1 MKVVRLR
8 NFRSGLS
15 TNSSS
20 THSVIYRN
28 EGEMFEDLDVF
39 ELDYYDRCDSTIAAT
54 REAKIKYIL
63 ANIMYD
69 DTLVKALLPKY
80 PEMKQYFGKIK
91 KKFSSN
97 DENDYNYDESFGMY
111 CRGELFTGNLAFD
124 LEYISEII
132 DNPDLIIIGGSDEL
146 DFVYDTCEGHAEL
159 VEPHDFED
167 FGDRY
172 VGWGNKGKHIH
183 KNGNYWVAYG
193 SSRLRKVTGEDRDY
207 DFMTAYKKHSTLGRV
222 RFSTTKGELIPKY
235 PELIDLRIT
244 NKCNH
249 GCPFCFMDSTNSE
262 PHMDASYIYRVL
274 NGCGPNT
281 EFSIGGGN
289 ILLYP
294 DLEEVLGKIKSE
306 GHIVNVT
313 INAKDCD
320 TIVNDEKFKDIF
332 MKYVDGV
339 GISVTKVEDVS
350 EVKKFHDVFSGN
362 NGDFFRKHPGYRSKY
377 ITMHM
382 IPELLGVQ
390 LTKDIMNE
398 ATEQKMWITSLFLG
412 YKTNGRGAKCEHVVF
427 SDDELNALFNDVHY
441 RVAIDTSFANSY
453 YKWLD
458 ENFAISKCITLNE
471 GEFSIYVDGVNQVL
485 YKSSYQLDKPYRL
498 YEWNDKEIKAN
509 PFKARAIEVN
519 DVMGAFACVRK
530 DNGLKVYSDAI
541 EDKYYADA
549 EIPYYEDEYE
559 D

>member
-1 MKVVRLR
+1 MKVVYLK
-8 NFRSGLS
+8 NFRSGLA

-39 ELDYYDRCDSTIAAT
+39 ELDYYGRCDSTIAAT

-63 ANIMYD
+63 ANIMFD

-91 KKFSSN
+91 KRFMSDN
-97 DENDYNYDESFGMY
+97 ENEYRYDESFGMY
-111 CRGELFTGNLAFD
+111 CRGELSTGNLEFD
-124 LEYISEII
+124 LEYITEII
-132 DNPDLIIIGGSDEL
+132 ENPELIIIGGSDEM
-146 DFVYDTCEGHAEL
+146 DFVYDTCAGHAEL
-159 VEPHDFED
+159 VEPSDFEE
-167 FGDRY
+167 FGNRY
-172 VGWGNKGKHIH
+172 VGWGKKGRHIH

-193 SSRLRKVTGEDRDY
+193 SSRLHKVTGEDVDY
-207 DFMTAYKKHSTLGRV
+207 DLATAYKKNCTLGRV
-222 RFSTTKGELIPKY
+222 RFSDTKGELVPKY

-249 GCPFCFMDSTNSE
+249 GCPFCFMDSTNKE
-262 PHMDASYIYRVL
+262 PHMDAHYINRVL
-274 NGCGPNT
+274 HGCGPNT

-294 DLEEVLGKIKSE
+294 DLEEVLAKIKAE

-320 TIVNDEKFKDIF
+320 TVVNDATYRDIF

-339 GISVTKVEDVS
+339 GISVTKVEDVK
-350 EVKKFHDVFSGN
+350 EVKKFYDVFYSDD
-362 NGDFFRKHPGYRSKY
+362 DFFRKHPGYTKKY

-398 ATEQKMWITSLFLG
+398 STVQKMWMTSLFLG
-412 YKTNGRGAKCEHVVF
+412 YKTNGRGAKCEHTVF
-427 SDDELNALFNDVHY
+427 TDAELDDLFNDIYY

-453 YKWLD
+453 YDWLD
-458 ENFAISKCITLNE
+458 KNFAISKCITLNE
-471 GEFSIYVDGVNQVL
+471 GEFSVYVDGVNQVIC
-485 YKSSYQLDKPYRL
+485 KSSYQLDKPYRL
-498 YEWNDKEIKAN
+498 YEWNDDAINANPIKAT
-509 PFKARAIEVN
+509 AREVN
-519 DVMGAFACVRK
+519 DIADAFGCVRR
-530 DNGLKVYSDAI
+530 DNGLKVYSETMD
-541 EDKYYADA
+541 DKYYADA
-549 EIPYYEDEYE
+549 EIPYYEDEDE